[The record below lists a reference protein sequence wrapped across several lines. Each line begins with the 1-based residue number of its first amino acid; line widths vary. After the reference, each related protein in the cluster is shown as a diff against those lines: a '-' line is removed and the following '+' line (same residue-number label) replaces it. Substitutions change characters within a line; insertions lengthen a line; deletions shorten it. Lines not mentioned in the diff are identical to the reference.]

1 MICRENHAYPP
12 SMAEISD
19 YIHNPLWDTFCA
31 YLEKNYRVKPAL
43 AFSKCSWEPGWNI
56 RFPKGNDGHEDDVT
70 AIAVILER
78 C

>member
-31 YLEKNYRVKPAL
+31 YLEKTTAQNQRLPSANAVGSL
-43 AFSKCSWEPGWNI
+43 DGTSGSK
-56 RFPKGNDGHEDDVT
+56 KGAGLYVRYTREK
-70 AIAVILER
+70 IPLL
-78 C
+78 